1 MAVSSTAL
9 AASST
14 TPVAAGAVS
23 AGSVRPGPWAVFPPG
38 ERVRP
43 ARVVAAWAGL
53 VTLVVAASSLYLSLL
68 VHTALAWRTLDALT
82 RELERERRRGEQLEV
97 QLARVLAPSSTEEA
111 ARVLLAMER
120 PRQVDL
126 VVVAPGSEEGG
137 RAVDVASIPV
147 RTGGGK
153 ASGSA
158 PGGPGW
164 VQRARAA
171 LADLLGGS
179 MALARRLPQWP

>member
-1 MAVSSTAL
+1 MSM

-14 TPVAAGAVS
+14 ARAASCTGPASAAPIRRGVLPVS
-23 AGSVRPGPWAVFPPG
+23 PPG
-38 ERVRP
+38 ARVRP

-53 VTLVVAASSLYLSLL
+53 VTLAVAGSSLYLSLL

-97 QLARVLAPSSTEEA
+97 ALARALAPSSTEEA
-111 ARVLLAMER
+111 ARILLAMER

-126 VVVAPGSEEGG
+126 VVVSPGPSEGG
-137 RAVDVASIPV
+137 PAMA
-147 RTGGGK
+147 
-153 ASGSA
+153 SA
-158 PGGPGW
+158 PPSIRAGDRKAFGPARGGPVW

-171 LADLLGGS
+171 LADLLGNS